1 MRNPLDIVSDQI
13 FEFFFVL
20 GTFRK
25 SQDERSSI
33 RQQNLYLKSKE
44 TLRFIVTVGVL
55 FVIIKSFFIQ
65 PFLVQQESMLP
76 TFKPFD
82 YIIVDRFT
90 YKFIEEPRRGDV
102 VVFKSGPENGNKY
115 LIKRIVGLPN
125 EEIMVDGTTTRI
137 INQEHPEGIILD
149 EKYVVNLDERTK
161 KTMRLSETEYFM
173 LGDNRPVSLD
183 SRQIGPIKRD
193 QIVGRTLFRLYPF
206 SQISLFPG
214 SVDVLTK
221 TP

>member
-76 TFKPFD
+76 TFHPFD
-82 YIIVDRFT
+82 YIIVDKFT

-125 EEIMVDGTTTRI
+125 EEIMVDGTTTKI

-161 KTMRLSETEYFM
+161 KTTRLSETEYFM

-183 SRQIGPIKRD
+183 SRQIGPIERD

-206 SQISLFPG
+206 SKISLFPG

-221 TP
+221 NP